1 MVSEGLG
8 RAVLFRRNG
17 ALDRGGRGHGYGA
30 AAGGAAGHAEL
41 RRVCAEGPV
50 ARPAVM
56 EKSRV
61 APDTRPVVTEKSRGA
76 PDTRHPDKLDRAVIF
91 LRPPGAGKSTQA
103 KELARKFGVP
113 HLSTGH
119 MLPEPVSNAT
129 PPGNS
134 AKPLIEP
141 AHPLPH

>member
-8 RAVLFRRNG
+8 RAVLFRRNV

-56 EKSRV
+56 EKSWV
-61 APDTRPVVTEKSRGA
+61 A

-91 LRPPGAGKSTQA
+91 LGPPGAGKGTQA
-103 KELARKFGVP
+103 KQLAAMYGVP
-113 HLSTGH
+113 HLSTGD
-119 MLPEPVSNAT
+119 MLREHVRKD
-129 PPGNS
+129 PPLGI
-134 AKPLIEP
+134 KPKPIMERGELVP
-141 AHPLPH
+141 DSLVL

>member
-8 RAVLFRRNG
+8 RAVLFRRNV

-41 RRVCAEGPV
+41 RRICAEGPV

-61 APDTRPVVTEKSRGA
+61 APDTRPVVTEKSRVA
-76 PDTRHPDKLDRAVIF
+76 PDTRHPAREGRQAHHGAR
-91 LRPPGAGKSTQA
+91 RPGS
-103 KELARKFGVP
+103 
-113 HLSTGH
+113 
-119 MLPEPVSNAT
+119 
-129 PPGNS
+129 
-134 AKPLIEP
+134 
-141 AHPLPH
+141 